1 MRTGKARAVTWII
14 GATALAA
21 TLQLGCNV
29 WCDPD
34 NEYCDPP
41 EPTERPPTAITN
53 PLAGIQFCNLENER
67 PGDQYW
73 AMMAKWTGPT
83 TGLVT
88 HMRESTDDQPDADED
103 NLTRQA
109 IQLWAVKQGGPQP
122 EAAKAVQR
130 ATAPAGSWVR
140 LISDEPPGP
149 GEMTVVMHNHHDW
162 DVASLMAM
170 AGAVEPAEDA
180 PECVWRMSGAY
191 PPETPEPAARS
202 KNYVATGTDGGT
214 DALEPT
220 GATVLTP
227 LMDETATPTK
237 DPPGGARPSLQD
249 TEEQQTGEP
258 KRTKPD
264 ITPEAA
270 AGASPEPTPDLAQY
284 GTPPTGA
291 LSAAETGGTVNL
303 TGCYSDPTTQRPRN
317 WIMLGEAE
325 GIAEGRPTF
334 GVHHETPVALE
345 DGMCYELAAAPL
357 GIEEWEM
364 CGDSAYRN
372 NCDARRANGWWK
384 TTIPV
389 FRYVPHTLRP
399 VGRAWER

>member
-109 IQLWAVKQGGPQP
+109 IQLWAVKPGGPQP

-170 AGAVEPAEDA
+170 AGEHT
-180 PECVWRMSGAY
+180 RRKH
-191 PPETPEPAARS
+191 RS
-202 KNYVATGTDGGT
+202 LPRGV
-214 DALEPT
+214 
-220 GATVLTP
+220 
-227 LMDETATPTK
+227 
-237 DPPGGARPSLQD
+237 R
-249 TEEQQTGEP
+249 
-258 KRTKPD
+258 
-264 ITPEAA
+264 IT
-270 AGASPEPTPDLAQY
+270 
-284 GTPPTGA
+284 
-291 LSAAETGGTVNL
+291 
-303 TGCYSDPTTQRPRN
+303 
-317 WIMLGEAE
+317 
-325 GIAEGRPTF
+325 
-334 GVHHETPVALE
+334 
-345 DGMCYELAAAPL
+345 
-357 GIEEWEM
+357 
-364 CGDSAYRN
+364 
-372 NCDARRANGWWK
+372 
-384 TTIPV
+384 
-389 FRYVPHTLRP
+389 
-399 VGRAWER
+399 